1 MANVRSVNQ
10 ILVIA
15 DLIKLVLMDVKR
27 HGVIAQINV
36 RLVIPIIVVTGRL
49 LVFLLMRLAHLI
61 IQIAHLN
68 VLRGVVIRG
77 IQTIVVLWNALPE
90 FQLMADVCLFVDIG
104 IFVRGIMLLV
114 AELLGWWKIPVR
126 LVDVQ

>member
-1 MANVRSVNQ
+1 M
-10 ILVIA
+10 IA

-27 HGVIAQINV
+27 HGVIVQINV

-90 FQLMADVCLFVDIG
+90 FQLMADVCLYVDIG